1 MEMLM
6 TKNDFAKEVRQ
17 INTTSGYFIRF
28 YELTGENLT
37 HQEAWQR
44 LEEERNELG
53 LEDKY
58 KTYSNFRKGKS
69 TYMDMKFV

>member
-58 KTYSNFRKGKS
+58 STYNAFRKAKS

>member
-58 KTYSNFRKGKS
+58 STYSGFRKAKS